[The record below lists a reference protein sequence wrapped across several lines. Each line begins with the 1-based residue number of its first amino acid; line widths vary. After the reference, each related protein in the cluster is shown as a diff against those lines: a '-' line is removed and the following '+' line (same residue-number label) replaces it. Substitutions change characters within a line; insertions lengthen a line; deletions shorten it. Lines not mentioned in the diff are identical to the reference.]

1 MTALSMKCHLS
12 LCDYIGASTK
22 YTNNSLL
29 RKPRILL
36 CFFAFLVFFGFWV
49 FFLFLFFF
57 LLRAALV
64 LLSSVLAFLIH
75 SMMGQAEF
83 KILILW
89 QKHLE
94 QQEEGQISAEPHEKL
109 VLFSV
114 MSCTGG

>member
-1 MTALSMKCHLS
+1 M
-12 LCDYIGASTK
+12 
-22 YTNNSLL
+22 
-29 RKPRILL
+29 
-36 CFFAFLVFFGFWV
+36 FWVLVFF
-49 FFLFLFFF
+49 FFFFFFF